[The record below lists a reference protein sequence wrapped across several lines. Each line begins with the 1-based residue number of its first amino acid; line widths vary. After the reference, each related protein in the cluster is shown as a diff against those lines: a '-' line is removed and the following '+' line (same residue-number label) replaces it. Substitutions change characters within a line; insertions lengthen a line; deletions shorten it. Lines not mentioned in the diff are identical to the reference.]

1 MTELTSPELTFN
13 DGNTIPQLGYGVWQV
28 KDDVAQDVV
37 GQALNAGYRHI
48 DTAAIYGNEAGV
60 GRALAETSVPLE
72 DIFVTTKVWN
82 ADQGYD
88 KTMAAFEVSMEK
100 LGLETLD
107 CYLIHWLQ
115 PKRGTYVDTWKALV
129 DLQKSG
135 RVKTIGVCNFTAETL
150 DELIE
155 ATGVTPAMLQI
166 ETHPYF
172 PQNELRAY
180 CEAKGI
186 LHEAWSPLGNGTGL
200 LAEPVLAEIAERV
213 GATPAQVVLA
223 WHRQRGSVVIP
234 KSVTPARIVENFE
247 SLKVTLSDADMALVD
262 SLDKGAEVRIA
273 ADPAQADFA

>member
-60 GRALAETSVPLE
+60 GRALAATSVPLE

-262 SLDKGAEVRIA
+262 SLDKGAEGRIA

>member
-262 SLDKGAEVRIA
+262 SLDKGAEGRIA